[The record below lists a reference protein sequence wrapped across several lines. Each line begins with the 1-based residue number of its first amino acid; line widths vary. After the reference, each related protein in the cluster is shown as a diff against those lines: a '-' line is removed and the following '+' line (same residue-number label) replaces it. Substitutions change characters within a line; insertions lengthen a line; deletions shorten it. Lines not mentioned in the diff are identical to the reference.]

1 MIGKK
6 FVGIALV
13 AVLTT
18 GAGIWWF
25 NKPEVSAIKEKDA
38 DKKSKNDQVEQKI
51 LTFTIDGRSSKGVKQ
66 WNLEGVSAEIKGDD
80 IYLNKLK
87 AAAYGDVTVNLT
99 SNKGVYRKDKGI
111 VELIGNVVV
120 KGDDGTVLRT
130 QSATWSQ
137 LTKEITTEDEVRI
150 ERQGMSARGK
160 GASANSDERKAKLK
174 KAVIVVMEPHTTV
187 TCDGPLLVSYDEN
200 RAVFHN
206 NVEVVDKDGKMYADK
221 LTVSFDPGTKKLA
234 EVVAEGHVK
243 VKKGR
248 SYTLSEKAIYK
259 DSTKSAQLLGR
270 PQVIIDPV
278 ELDGLNKFHSDK
290 TGSSAVGEGQ

>member
-1 MIGKK
+1 MIDKK
-6 FVGIALV
+6 FIGIALV
-13 AVLTT
+13 VVLAT

-25 NKPEVSAIKEKDA
+25 NRPEVNVLKNEDA
-38 DKKSKNDQVEQKI
+38 AQKGKKDQVEQRV

-66 WNLEGVSAEIKGDD
+66 WHLEGISAEIMGDD

-87 AAAYGDVTVNLT
+87 ATAYGDVTVNLT
-99 SNKGVYRKDKGI
+99 SNKGVYRKEKGI
-111 VELIGNVVV
+111 VELMGNVVV

-130 QSATWSQ
+130 SSATWSQ
-137 LTKEITTEDEVRI
+137 LTKEISTEDEVRI

-174 KAVIVVMEPHTTV
+174 KDVIVVMEPHTTV
-187 TCDGPLLVSYDEN
+187 ICDGPLMVSYDEN
-200 RAVFHN
+200 KAIFYK

-221 LTVSFDPGTKKLA
+221 LTVNFDPDTKKLA

-243 VKKGR
+243 VKRGK

-278 ELDGLNKFHSDK
+278 ELDDLNKFHNDR
-290 TGSSAVGEGQ
+290 TGSSAVGQGQ

>member
-6 FVGIALV
+6 FIGIALV

-25 NKPEVSAIKEKDA
+25 NRPEVNILKDA
-38 DKKSKNDQVEQKI
+38 SAAKKDRKDEVEQKV

-66 WNLEGVSAEIKGDD
+66 WHLEGISAEIKGDD

-99 SNKGVYRKDKGI
+99 SNKGVYRKEKGI

-137 LTKEITTEDEVRI
+137 ITKEISTEDGVRI

-174 KAVIVVMEPHTTV
+174 KDVIVVMEPHTTV
-187 TCDGPLLVSYDEN
+187 TCDGPLMVSYDEN
-200 RAVFHN
+200 KAIFYN
-206 NVEVVDKDGKMYADK
+206 NVEVVDKDGKMYSDK

-243 VKKGR
+243 VKRGK

-278 ELDGLNKFHSDK
+278 ELDDLNKFHSDK
-290 TGSSAVGEGQ
+290 TGSPAAGQGQ

>member
-1 MIGKK
+1 MMDKK
-6 FVGIALV
+6 FIGIALV
-13 AVLTT
+13 IVLST

-25 NKPEVSAIKEKDA
+25 NRPEGSVLKNESAAKK
-38 DKKSKNDQVEQKI
+38 DKKDQVEQKV
-51 LTFTIDGRSSKGVKQ
+51 LTFAIDGRSSKGVKQ
-66 WNLEGVSAEIKGDD
+66 WHLEGISAEIRGDD

-99 SNKGVYRKDKGI
+99 SNKGVYRKEKGI

-120 KGDDGTVLRT
+120 TGDDGTVLRT

-137 LTKEITTEDEVRI
+137 LTKEISTEDEVRI

-174 KAVIVVMEPHTTV
+174 KDVIVVMEPHTTV

-200 RAVFHN
+200 KAVFFK

-221 LTVSFDPGTKKLA
+221 LTVNFDPNTKKMS

-243 VKKGR
+243 VKRGK
-248 SYTLSEKAIYK
+248 SYTLSEKAVYK

-278 ELDGLNKFHSDK
+278 ELDDLNKFHSDK
-290 TGSSAVGEGQ
+290 TGFSAAGQGK